1 MIARLLRRSLPGV
14 TLIDGRSE
22 IAREVADTLAR
33 RHTLHPPGA
42 EGSRRFA
49 CSGDPE
55 AFRRL
60 GSRFLQM
67 PLGAVEVVD
76 PEAA

>member
-1 MIARLLRRSLPGV
+1 M
-14 TLIDGRSE
+14 
-22 IAREVADTLAR
+22 ADTLAR
-33 RHTLHPPGA
+33 RGALRTTGA

-67 PLGAVEVVD
+67 PLGPVEVVD
-76 PEAA
+76 PEAPGP